1 MSTFTPR
8 EEELLLGRPVRPLL
22 SGADRAARAGERCLV
37 TGAGGTIGSELARQ
51 IASCRPGLLTLVDH
65 SEEHLFHIERE
76 IAASFPGVPL
86 DPVLADVTRPT
97 AIHLAFRRARP
108 HVVFH
113 AAAYKHVTM
122 AERAACA
129 AVRVNVLGAA
139 TVLAAARAGG
149 ARFVL
154 VSTDKAAAPLS
165 VMGATKRLA
174 ERVTLAAVTPGFR
187 PIVVRF
193 GNVLASSG
201 SFVTIAEDCLRRG
214 VAIPITDPDATRYFM
229 TVSEASSLVM
239 KADAIAHGGET
250 FWLDMGAAVRIGD
263 LVERLLDVA
272 RLRGVAPVPIDVI
285 GLRAG
290 EKRAEQLTTQ
300 GLALCRTDHPRI
312 WMARQAPLS
321 AELTDAAVQ
330 ALRRQ
335 VARGDGW
342 SVLKTLTMAVPD
354 YEPSL
359 EAQAIARADRMHI
372 QEDARI
378 RRTRVA

>member
-1 MSTFTPR
+1 MHTFTPA
-8 EEELLLGRPVRPLL
+8 EQESLLGRPVRPLL
-22 SGADRAARAGERCLV
+22 TDDDRAARAGERCVV
-37 TGAGGTIGSELARQ
+37 TGAGGSIGSELAHQ
-51 IASCRPGLLTLVDH
+51 IASCRPALLTLVDH

-76 IAASFPGVPL
+76 IAASWPDVPI
-86 DPVLADVTRPT
+86 DPVLADVTRPSS
-97 AIHLAFRRARP
+97 IHMAFRRARP

-129 AVRVNVLGAA
+129 AARVNVLGAA
-139 TVLAAARAGG
+139 TVLAAARAVG

-154 VSTDKAAAPLS
+154 VSTDKAAAPRS

-174 ERVTLAAVTPGFR
+174 ELVTLGAVAPAFR

-201 SFVTIAEDCLRRG
+201 SFVTLALECLRRG
-214 VAIPITDPDATRYFM
+214 TPITVTDPDATRYFM
-229 TVSEASSLVM
+229 TVAEASSLVM
-239 KADAIAHGGET
+239 KADGIARGGET
-250 FWLDMGAAVRIGD
+250 FWLDMGAPIRIGD
-263 LVERLLDVA
+263 LADRLLDLA
-272 RLRGVAPVPIDVI
+272 RLQGLPPVPIDVI

-300 GLALCRTDHPRI
+300 GLSLCRTDHPRI
-312 WMARQAPLS
+312 WMARQAAAS
-321 AELTDAAVQ
+321 ALTGAALP

-335 VARGDGW
+335 VARGDAWG
-342 SVLKTLTMAVPD
+342 VLKTLTMAVPD

-359 EAQAIARADRMHI
+359 DAWATARADRLHVR
-372 QEDARI
+372 EDARI
-378 RRTRVA
+378 RKTLVA